1 MVCENLFMF
10 TKVELLRCGL
20 REIEAKALGKK
31 KLSTNLDKTSQNIY
45 FYFYKVFNNR
55 HVKAAAQHLSKPRS
69 EEEDACPPD
78 THMGPPPSH
87 SGHCSRSIS

>member
-69 EEEDACPPD
+69 EEEDALTLRIHPNSP
-78 THMGPPPSH
+78 H
-87 SGHCSRSIS
+87 R

>member
-45 FYFYKVFNNR
+45 FYFYKVFNN
-55 HVKAAAQHLSKPRS
+55 
-69 EEEDACPPD
+69 
-78 THMGPPPSH
+78 
-87 SGHCSRSIS
+87 